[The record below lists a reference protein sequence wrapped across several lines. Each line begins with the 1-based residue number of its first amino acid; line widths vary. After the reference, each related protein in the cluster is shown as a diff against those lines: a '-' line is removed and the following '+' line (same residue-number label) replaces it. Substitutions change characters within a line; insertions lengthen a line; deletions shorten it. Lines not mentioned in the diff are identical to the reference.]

1 MKFLADECCDSGVV
15 ASLRADGHDVAYVIE
30 GQAGISDDDVLQ
42 SAFDE
47 GRILLTED
55 KDFGELVYR
64 LNKPTRGIVLLR
76 INVQE
81 RREKWLRLKALI
93 DGYEARLP
101 GNFVVVDMNKFRFR
115 PLIFSVI

>member
-1 MKFLADECCDSGVV
+1 MKFLADECCDSGVI
-15 ASLRADGHDVAYVIE
+15 ANLRADGHEVAYVIE
-30 GQAGISDDDVLQ
+30 GQRGISDDNVLRI
-42 SAFDE
+42 AFDE

-64 LNKPTRGIVLLR
+64 LNKPAFGIVLLR
-76 INVQE
+76 IDIEE
-81 RREKWLRLKALI
+81 RRKKWSRLKALI
-93 DGYEARLP
+93 DHHEAHLH

>member
-1 MKFLADECCDSGVV
+1 MKFLADECCNSGLV
-15 ASLRADGHDVAYVIE
+15 ASLRNDGHNVAYVIE
-30 GQAGISDDDVLQ
+30 EKPGISDDDVLQ

-64 LNKPTRGIVLLR
+64 LNKPARGVILIR
-76 INVQE
+76 INVEE
-81 RREKWLRLKALI
+81 RREKWHRLKALI
-93 DGYEARLP
+93 DSHGARLL

-115 PLIFSVI
+115 PLIFSMI